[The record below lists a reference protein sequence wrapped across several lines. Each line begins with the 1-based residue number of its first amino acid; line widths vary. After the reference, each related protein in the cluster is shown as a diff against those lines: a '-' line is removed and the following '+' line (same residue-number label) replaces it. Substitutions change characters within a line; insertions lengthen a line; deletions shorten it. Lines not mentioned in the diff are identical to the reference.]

1 MLSSVADTHALIW
14 YLYDD
19 PRLSATARAF
29 MERAVVEGDQIG
41 VWPISL
47 IEVVFLTER
56 GRIQPQTFARLLTAL
71 DTSNSVLVEVPCDR
85 QVAAALTR
93 INRQDIPELP
103 DRILAATALFLGVP
117 LISRDRRILAAS
129 IPTIW

>member
-1 MLSSVADTHALIW
+1 MLSGVADTHALTW

-29 MERAVVEGDQIG
+29 MEQAAAEDDQIG
-41 VWPISL
+41 VSPISL
-47 IEVVFLTER
+47 VEVVFLTER

-71 DTSNSVLVEVPCDR
+71 DRSNSVLVGVPCDR
-85 QVAAALTR
+85 HVAAALSR
-93 INRQDIPELP
+93 INRQHIPELP
-103 DRILAATALFLGVP
+103 DRILAATALFLGIP
-117 LISRDRRILAAS
+117 LISRDRRIRSAS